1 MSREIIFRGKIID
14 NSGWAY
20 GSLVVEV
27 DKNYIA
33 LNINDNIKRD
43 DYDVYMVEV
52 IPRTVGQYTGLKDK
66 NGKEIYEGDIVKV
79 PVRRCGNSYGNWWQ
93 DRNDNHGWTGDF
105 VYKKIEFKNGYDN
118 LSETM
123 GGFVFKYLP
132 ITKKQIKV
140 IAQPRGKE
148 RTEQNVDT
156 YNFKIEEVQVIGN
169 IYDNPELLGGD

>member
-52 IPRTVGQYTGLKDK
+52 IPKTVGQYAGLHDK
-66 NGKEIYEGDIVKV
+66 NGKEIYEGDIVEITRPCILERGEVKFING
-79 PVRRCGNSYGNWWQ
+79 C
-93 DRNDNHGWTGDF
+93 F
-105 VYKKIEFKNGYDN
+105 V
-118 LSETM
+118 
-123 GGFVFKYLP
+123 
-132 ITKKQIKV
+132 IKS
-140 IAQPRGKE
+140 K
-148 RTEQNVDT
+148 DT
-156 YNFKIEEVQVIGN
+156 LLMLYQCEINNFKLKVIGN
-169 IYDNPELLGGD
+169 IYDNLELLGGE